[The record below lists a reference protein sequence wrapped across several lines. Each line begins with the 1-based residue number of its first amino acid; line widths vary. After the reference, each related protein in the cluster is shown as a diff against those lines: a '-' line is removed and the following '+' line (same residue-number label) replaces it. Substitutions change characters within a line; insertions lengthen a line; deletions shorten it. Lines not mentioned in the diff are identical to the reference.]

1 MRRPTYMSPTDME
14 SQAGASMI
22 HPAADSGAELIDQ
35 LGTVLYVGGGAI
47 FVVVMIL
54 AIWAVYGRGKAIN
67 PQRWIIGGGLVFPAV
82 TLTVLLVY
90 SLAVG
95 NALTAIGT
103 SNALQLFLECFGVGS
118 TSASARDASNG
129 VLRIHVIGK
138 QWWWEVRYEQ
148 PGSDEHIVLANEIR
162 MPTQQAVELVLST
175 SDVIHSFWAPSLA
188 GKVDM
193 IPGRTTRLRLQTSEE
208 GTFRALCAEYCG
220 GQHALMALFVVTQ
233 SPTEF
238 DSWLARQREPAA
250 PPSDPFLS
258 LGHDAFF
265 KGDCHTCHTVRG
277 TGADGTDGPDLTHVG
292 GRRSLAAG
300 ILNNHIGTM
309 AGWIAGPQEV
319 KPGNKMPET
328 PVFTGTELRALSAW
342 LGSLQ

>member
-1 MRRPTYMSPTDME
+1 ME
-14 SQAGASMI
+14 SRAAASAI
-22 HPAADSGAELIDQ
+22 DPAANSGAELIDQ
-35 LGTVLYVGGGAI
+35 LGTVLYVGSAAI

-54 AIWAVYGRGKAIN
+54 AIYGVYGRGRAIN
-67 PQRWIIGGGLVFPAV
+67 AQRWIVGGGLVFPAV

-95 NALTAIGT
+95 NALNAIGS
-103 SNALQLFLECFGVGS
+103 SNALQLFLECFGVGNS
-118 TSASARDASNG
+118 SAARPAEDG
-129 VLRIHVIGK
+129 VMRVHVIGK
-138 QWWWEVRYEQ
+138 QWWWEVRY
-148 PGSDEHIVLANEIR
+148 DDDVVLANEIR
-162 MPTQQAVELVLST
+162 LPTNQPVELVLST
-175 SDVIHSFWAPSLA
+175 TDVIHSFWAPSLA

-220 GQHALMALFVVTQ
+220 GQHALMTLFVVTQ
-233 SPTEF
+233 DASEF
-238 DSWLARQREPAA
+238 NAWLEQQRQPITA
-250 PPSDPFLS
+250 PSDPFLK

-265 KGDCHTCHTVRG
+265 KGDCHTCHTIRG
-277 TGADGTDGPDLTHVG
+277 TSANATDGPDLTHVG
-292 GRRSLAAG
+292 SRKSLAAG
-300 ILNNHIGTM
+300 VLDNHIGTM

-328 PVFTGTELRALSAW
+328 PAFTGTELRALSAW

>member
-1 MRRPTYMSPTDME
+1 
-14 SQAGASMI
+14 MI
-22 HPAADSGAELIDQ
+22 DPAANSGAELINQ
-35 LGTVLYVGGGAI
+35 LGTVLYVGGAAI
-47 FVVVMIL
+47 FLVVMIL
-54 AIWAVYGRGKAIN
+54 AVWSVYARGRALN
-67 PQRWIIGGGLVFPAV
+67 AQRWIIGGGLVFPAV

-95 NALTAIGT
+95 NALSAIGT
-103 SNALQLFLECFGVGS
+103 PNALQLFLECFGVGG
-118 TSASARDASNG
+118 TSAAARPTPSEL
-129 VLRIHVIGK
+129 LRIHVIGK

-148 PGSDEHIVLANEIR
+148 PGSTEHIVLANEIR
-162 MPTQQAVELVLST
+162 LPTDQPVELVLST
-175 SDVIHSFWAPSLA
+175 TDVIHSFWAPALA

-193 IPGRTTRLRLQTSEE
+193 IPGRTTRLRLQTSEQ

-233 SPTEF
+233 DRAEF
-238 DSWLARQREPAA
+238 DRWLARQKQPVSA
-250 PPSDPFLS
+250 PSDPFLK

-265 KGDCHTCHTVRG
+265 KGDCHTCHTIRG
-277 TGADGTDGPDLTHVG
+277 TLANATDGPDLTHVG
-292 GRRSLAAG
+292 SRRTLAAG
-300 ILNNHIGTM
+300 VLNNHIGTM
-309 AGWIAGPQEV
+309 AGWIAGPQDV

>member
-1 MRRPTYMSPTDME
+1 ME
-14 SQAGASMI
+14 SQAASSVI
-22 HPAADSGAELIDQ
+22 DPAANSGAELIDQ
-35 LGTVLYVGGGAI
+35 LGNVLYVGGAAI

-54 AIWAVYGRGKAIN
+54 AVYGVYGRSRAIN
-67 PQRWIIGGGLVFPAV
+67 AQRWIIGGGLVFPAV

-90 SLAVG
+90 SLAIG
-95 NALTAIGT
+95 NGLSAIGT
-103 SNALQLFLECFGVGS
+103 SNALQLFLECFGGGS
-118 TSASARDASNG
+118 QSAARPPPDG
-129 VLRIHVIGK
+129 LLRVHVIAK

-148 PGSDEHIVLANEIR
+148 PGSDESIVLANEIR
-162 MPTQQAVELVLST
+162 LPANQPVELVLST

-233 SPTEF
+233 DPSEF
-238 DSWLARQREPAA
+238 NAWLARQKQSIAA
-250 PPSDPFLS
+250 PSDPFLK
-258 LGHDAFF
+258 LGHDVFF
-265 KGDCHTCHTVRG
+265 KGDCHTCHTIRG
-277 TGADGTDGPDLTHVG
+277 TAANATDGPDLTHVG
-292 GRRSLAAG
+292 SRKSLAAG
-300 ILNNHIGTM
+300 VLNNHIGTM
-309 AGWIAGPQEV
+309 AGWIAGPQDV

>member
-1 MRRPTYMSPTDME
+1 ME
-14 SQAGASMI
+14 SRAASSAI
-22 HPAADSGAELIDQ
+22 DPAANSGAELIDQ
-35 LGTVLYVGGGAI
+35 LGTVLYVGSAVI

-54 AIWAVYGRGKAIN
+54 AIYGVYGRGRAIN
-67 PQRWIIGGGLVFPAV
+67 AQRWIVGGGLVFPAV

-95 NALTAIGT
+95 NALNAIGS

-118 TSASARDASNG
+118 SSAARPASDG

-138 QWWWEVRYEQ
+138 QWWWEVRY
-148 PGSDEHIVLANEIR
+148 DDDVVLANEIR
-162 MPTQQAVELVLST
+162 LPTNQPVELVLST
-175 SDVIHSFWAPSLA
+175 TDVIHSFWAPSLA

-233 SPTEF
+233 DASEF
-238 DSWLARQREPAA
+238 NAWLEQQRQPITA
-250 PPSDPFLS
+250 PSDPFLK

-265 KGDCHTCHTVRG
+265 KGDCHTCHTIRG
-277 TGADGTDGPDLTHVG
+277 TSANATDGPDLTHVG
-292 GRRSLAAG
+292 GRKSLAAG
-300 ILNNHIGTM
+300 VLNNHIGTM

-328 PVFTGTELRALSAW
+328 TVFTGTELRALAAW